1 MRLRL
6 SLGMLLVTA
15 LTTLVWIYSNYVQTA
30 ITETISQ
37 QVLLI
42 VSIVSGVIFILA
54 GFKDVI
60 ELVGSFRNQDSSEQ
74 MQPDPEQETTQIKLD
89 ITGNVIINSPLARP
103 LNLAEITDSNLPLH
117 NLPQPDYQNFIGR
130 EKEIAEIVRTL
141 QPYPHSQ
148 HPAISID
155 GIGGIGKSALA
166 LEIALRYLYRY
177 KQLSA
182 DEQFAAIVWATA
194 KHTILTADGV
204 KRRSQTID
212 SLDSIYTTIAV
223 TLNRENITR
232 AQIAKQDMLIRQ
244 ALTEQRTLLIID
256 NLETIDDERVLSFI
270 REVPAPTKVIVTT
283 RHRIDVARTV
293 RLIGMPELDA
303 LKLISETANAKEV
316 VLGVQESKRLYERT
330 GGVPLAIV
338 WSLAR
343 IGFGYTIENVLTE
356 LSYPHSDIAKFCFDS
371 IVKGIRNQP
380 SYKLLLAL
388 SLFEI
393 DASRDSLG
401 VVADLPELDR
411 DEGLVELERLSLVNK
426 AGSRFSMLP
435 LTRNYVVEEARQ
447 NPDFTMRATQR
458 WAKHLIN
465 LVGQSPEKYWI
476 QDQATILQEGE
487 NFYSLLE
494 WSTKQQD
501 FIGFLQIVRF
511 AVLYLQYTGRRVEAQ
526 KLALDGQEIA
536 RQHNDIA
543 LQAWLCA
550 DVGWMLSQQEAHTEA
565 IKQIEES
572 IRIYQL
578 LSNQRGICFANCLL
592 AQALRHVGTIN
603 DAKSLLLEVNEEASH
618 IGYKEGIALAQFELG
633 KLAREDKDW
642 DRAYVHFKEAYLAIS
657 ALIEGSFADIFSLA
671 ILGNFGSAALN
682 LGKLEEAKAA
692 TLKVL
697 DVLEVWREKSFAS
710 NYTARMCL
718 QAARIERELY
728 NYVGAK
734 KYAELAALIYES
746 TKNQTGYQEAKIF
759 LGLLPA

>member
-256 NLETIDDERVLSFI
+256 NLETIDDR
-270 REVPAPTKVIVTT
+270 
-283 RHRIDVARTV
+283 
-293 RLIGMPELDA
+293 
-303 LKLISETANAKEV
+303 
-316 VLGVQESKRLYERT
+316 
-330 GGVPLAIV
+330 
-338 WSLAR
+338 
-343 IGFGYTIENVLTE
+343 
-356 LSYPHSDIAKFCFDS
+356 
-371 IVKGIRNQP
+371 
-380 SYKLLLAL
+380 
-388 SLFEI
+388 
-393 DASRDSLG
+393 
-401 VVADLPELDR
+401 
-411 DEGLVELERLSLVNK
+411 
-426 AGSRFSMLP
+426 
-435 LTRNYVVEEARQ
+435 
-447 NPDFTMRATQR
+447 
-458 WAKHLIN
+458 
-465 LVGQSPEKYWI
+465 
-476 QDQATILQEGE
+476 
-487 NFYSLLE
+487 
-494 WSTKQQD
+494 
-501 FIGFLQIVRF
+501 
-511 AVLYLQYTGRRVEAQ
+511 
-526 KLALDGQEIA
+526 
-536 RQHNDIA
+536 
-543 LQAWLCA
+543 
-550 DVGWMLSQQEAHTEA
+550 
-565 IKQIEES
+565 
-572 IRIYQL
+572 
-578 LSNQRGICFANCLL
+578 
-592 AQALRHVGTIN
+592 
-603 DAKSLLLEVNEEASH
+603 
-618 IGYKEGIALAQFELG
+618 
-633 KLAREDKDW
+633 
-642 DRAYVHFKEAYLAIS
+642 
-657 ALIEGSFADIFSLA
+657 
-671 ILGNFGSAALN
+671 
-682 LGKLEEAKAA
+682 
-692 TLKVL
+692 
-697 DVLEVWREKSFAS
+697 
-710 NYTARMCL
+710 
-718 QAARIERELY
+718 
-728 NYVGAK
+728 
-734 KYAELAALIYES
+734 
-746 TKNQTGYQEAKIF
+746 
-759 LGLLPA
+759 